1 MKISEFV
8 YVKELLKVPGLVH
21 VIRELASLPI
31 IITVRGHQTSS
42 GAWLHLCI
50 YYLLLFVYLF
60 FTIFINKVLQLEITD

>member
-1 MKISEFV
+1 MNISEFV

-21 VIRELASLPI
+21 VIRELASLDI

-50 YYLLLFVYLF
+50 YYIY
-60 FTIFINKVLQLEITD
+60 

>member
-21 VIRELASLPI
+21 VIRELASLDI

-50 YYLLLFVYLF
+50 YYLLNSCCMPMLCSLLG
-60 FTIFINKVLQLEITD
+60 LQE

>member
-31 IITVRGHQTSS
+31 IITIRGHQTSS

-50 YYLLLFVYLF
+50 YYLL
-60 FTIFINKVLQLEITD
+60 NSCCMPVLYSLLGLQE